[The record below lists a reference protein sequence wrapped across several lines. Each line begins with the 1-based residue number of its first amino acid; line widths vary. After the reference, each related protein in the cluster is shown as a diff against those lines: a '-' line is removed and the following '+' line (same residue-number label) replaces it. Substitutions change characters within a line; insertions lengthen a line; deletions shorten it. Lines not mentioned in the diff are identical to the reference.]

1 MSGKTSFTL
10 DLIFFFY
17 TCSIC
22 QFAVSSKACKLSCL
36 VVTALGQ
43 RTTYTCR
50 LQSPTVRRDLIT
62 GRIQVWCT
70 NKDALSRGHIIFI
83 HFLGN
88 GNLIK
93 RSNVCS
99 LSLWKLRN
107 IWFLSYQ
114 VVPRFYVSL
123 LNVLW
128 QCTNDFVFA
137 IQKIFLKFVGE
148 QYKRGEEKLLFIS
161 LF

>member
-70 NKDALSRGHIIFI
+70 NKDALSKGHIICI

-99 LSLWKLRN
+99 LSLTESSEILGFFP
-107 IWFLSYQ
+107 I
-114 VVPRFYVSL
+114 RFYVSL

-148 QYKRGEEKLLFIS
+148 QCKRGEQKLLFIT